1 MRHWSSCSLLTQS
14 NTVLHTERQ
23 RRRPTLIP
31 DSHSILSI
39 HIILKCPQS
48 LYKVSGLVILFRLVS
63 GEGKDIGTD
72 WSLFGFILTVPA

>member
-1 MRHWSSCSLLTQS
+1 M
-14 NTVLHTERQ
+14 LHTERQ

-63 GEGKDIGTD
+63 GEGKDIATD
-72 WSLFGFILTVPA
+72 WSLFGFIFEELPKSGLLKKRLAK